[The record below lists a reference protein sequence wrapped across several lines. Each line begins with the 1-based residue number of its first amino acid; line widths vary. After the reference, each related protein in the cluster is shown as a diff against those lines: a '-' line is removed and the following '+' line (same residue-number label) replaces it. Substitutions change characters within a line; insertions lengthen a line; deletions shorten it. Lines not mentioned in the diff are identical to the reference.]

1 MIRSLDC
8 SESLISTP
16 KENAKRLSV
25 TPGLHS
31 FDEIGRG
38 IQLMPQYS
46 HTNLELS
53 KFQFHFET

>member
-1 MIRSLDC
+1 MIRSLDCLC

-31 FDEIGRG
+31 FDEIG
-38 IQLMPQYS
+38 PQYS